1 MDGIDTQ
8 SHPVARAISQFRT
21 AGLLATA
28 SVACVFTVRKL
39 FFLDQPDV
47 TH

>member
-1 MDGIDTQ
+1 MDGFDTE
-8 SHPVARAISQFRT
+8 SHPVATAFSQFRT

-28 SVACVFTVRKL
+28 SVARVFTGHKL

>member
-1 MDGIDTQ
+1 MGGIDTE
-8 SHPVARAISQFRT
+8 SHPVARAFSQFRT

-28 SVACVFTVRKL
+28 SVACVFIGHTL

-47 TH
+47 TY